1 MLQALVVV
9 VHHFRPKLNTKF
21 IDLDSVQ
28 NKKAK
33 QMLGFFVFNYR
44 ASIGTN
50 SRFA

>member
-1 MLQALVVV
+1 MLQALVAV
-9 VHHFRPKLNTKF
+9 VHHFRPKLSTQF
-21 IDLDSVQ
+21 IGLNSAQ

-33 QMLGFFVFNYR
+33 QMLGFFVFDYR